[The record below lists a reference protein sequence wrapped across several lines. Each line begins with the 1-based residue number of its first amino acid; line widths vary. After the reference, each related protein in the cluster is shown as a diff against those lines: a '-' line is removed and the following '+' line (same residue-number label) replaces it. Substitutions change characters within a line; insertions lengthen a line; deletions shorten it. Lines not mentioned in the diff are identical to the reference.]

1 MARKRPEPKTIRGA
15 IARIIADHLIVE
27 NDKWGNCTTTLY
39 QSRAAGEILKQF
51 TVIPK
56 SKPCTVELHGVTK
69 NGRKYSHLKPYQIGF
84 MDEVSRAK

>member
-1 MARKRPEPKTIRGA
+1 MARKRPEPKTLKGQLE
-15 IARIIADHLIVE
+15 RIMNDHFTVNGDGCIVLE
-27 NDKWGNCTTTLY
+27 TRKAVT
-39 QSRAAGEILKQF
+39 EILNRF

-56 SKPCTVELHGVTK
+56 TKPCTVELHGVTK